1 MRNKLSKSNL
11 IIAQKGISLIAVF
24 TMLVVSFVA
33 IIPLSLGWFAKNNQ
47 VTASGMHNQAYKT
60 DFDVSYK
67 VKDGGT
73 WQDSNVTEIFSQ
85 IRAPGDSTE
94 IKITIKHKSYNKYAV
109 NFTGFGMEA
118 PTAIQDIPKI
128 DSEGNIRYLS
138 TEINTQLLAVSVA
151 PKEGSETSYTI
162 IDDSTD
168 DDSTDEIASAPVYLR
183 GTTSGEK
190 MGTETASKNPGA
202 AERIDYIDAV
212 SFDNDEEK
220 KIYVPAGG
228 SVTFTIRVSFVNT
241 GYDQNV
247 YKDFVNTKGKCERSF
262 FYTYEDIMPVN

>member
-1 MRNKLSKSNL
+1 MRNMLNKINIL
-11 IIAQKGISLIAVF
+11 IVKKGISLVTVF
-24 TMLVVSFVA
+24 TMLVVSLVA
-33 IIPLSLGWFAKNNQ
+33 MIPLSLGWFAKNNQ
-47 VTASGMHNQAYKT
+47 VTANGMHTQAYKT

-67 VKDGGT
+67 ILGEDGQT
-73 WQDSNVTEIFSQ
+73 WEDSNVTQIFSQ

-109 NFTGFGMEA
+109 NFTGFGIEA
-118 PTAIQDIPKI
+118 PTATQEIPKI

-138 TEINTQLLAVSVA
+138 TEIYTQLLSVSVA
-151 PKEGSETSYTI
+151 SKEGSETPYTI
-162 IDDSTD
+162 IDDSTEG
-168 DDSTDEIASAPVYLR
+168 TASAPVYLR
-183 GTTSGEK
+183 GTTSGEE

-241 GYDQNV
+241 SYDQNV

>member
-67 VKDGGT
+67 VYVEDTRT

-162 IDDSTD
+162 IDDST
-168 DDSTDEIASAPVYLR
+168 EGIASAPVYLR
-183 GTTSGEK
+183 GTTSDKE

-241 GYDQNV
+241 SYDQNV